1 MEGLLLA
8 QELSRLGPLPQ
19 SHGNWR
25 FPDAD
30 TFVLPVGDRNLWIA
44 SVPKAPRLEVREG
57 RSQGSGRGSRFQ
69 QLLQARTAGELLSVR
84 QHRLDRVV
92 SLEFGAGSGFVA
104 TPPAVLIVELAGRN
118 SNLILTDTAG
128 RIVGVQREVSAEQ
141 NRHRQLLPGLQY
153 RPPPEYDRPDPREL
167 GAATLAARLEGRP
180 LSDVRRLA
188 DGIGPQLTAALS
200 TLSGLAPD
208 HTVRTEDLD
217 RLRTALEQL
226 LADPQEA
233 VKRSIGGGDLAQWR
247 RSEERSRLKARLEPE
262 LKRQVVLLERRLAD
276 IARLEEAAARAG
288 ELRQQA
294 DLLLTWRPVAEPGST
309 VTVPDYSGG
318 EVTIQLDARAD
329 AVQTAEAF
337 YSRARRHEQ
346 RLGNARRLA
355 PGLEE
360 ELREARAA
368 VERLDGLSLEELR
381 QLAAA
386 AGTGHGQHRSQP
398 GIRVEGPHGFE
409 VVIGR
414 NARDNDAVTF
424 GVARSRDVWL
434 HVQGYRGSHVI
445 IRARNQEV
453 PWETI
458 LFAAQLA
465 AGHSQAADSDN
476 VPVDYTLRKNVWRPK
491 GAAAGAVHF
500 TGQKTVWVTPLRDA
514 TRPAGEEL

>member
-8 QELSRLGPLPQ
+8 QELTRLGPLPQ

-30 TFVLPVGDRNLWIA
+30 TFVLPVGDRNLWIS
-44 SVPKAPRLEVREG
+44 SVPRAPKLQVREG
-57 RSQGSGRGSRFQ
+57 RSQGGSRSSRFQ
-69 QLLQARTAGELLSVR
+69 QLLQARTAGDLLVVR
-84 QHRLDRVV
+84 QQRLDRVV
-92 SLEFGAGSGFVA
+92 RLEFGAGSGFVA
-104 TPPAVLIVELAGRN
+104 SPPAVLIVELAGRN
-118 SNLILTDTAG
+118 SNLILTDASG
-128 RIVGVQREVSAEQ
+128 RILGVQREITAEQ

-153 RPPPEYDRPDPREL
+153 RPPPEYDRPDPRTL
-167 GAATLAARLEGRP
+167 GAEALAEQLSGRP

-200 TLSGLAPD
+200 SLSGLAPD
-208 HTVRTEDLD
+208 QTVTASDLV
-217 RLRTALEQL
+217 RLRAALEQL
-226 LADPQEA
+226 LSDPQAA
-233 VKRSIGGGDLAQWR
+233 VEQSLGSGDLAEWR
-247 RSEERSRLKARLEPE
+247 RSEERSRLISRIEPG
-262 LKRQVVLLERRLAD
+262 LRRQVALLERRLAD
-276 IARLEEAAARAG
+276 VERLSQAAARAG

-294 DLLLTWRPVAEPGST
+294 DLLLTWRPAAEPGST

-318 EVTIQLDARAD
+318 EVVIQLDPRLD

-346 RLGNARRLA
+346 RLETALKLA

-360 ELREARAA
+360 QLRSARAA
-368 VERLDGLSLEELR
+368 AEQLAGLSLPELR
-381 QLAAA
+381 QLAAE
-386 AGTGHGQHRSQP
+386 AGSLTGQHRSQP
-398 GIRVEGPHGFE
+398 GIRVQGPHGFE
-409 VVIGR
+409 IVIGR

-445 IRARNQEV
+445 IRARNQDV

-476 VPVDYTLRKNVWRPK
+476 VPVDYTLRKNVWRPR

-500 TGQKTVWVTPLRDA
+500 TGQKTVWVTPLKDA
-514 TRPAGEEL
+514 TRSSSGEL